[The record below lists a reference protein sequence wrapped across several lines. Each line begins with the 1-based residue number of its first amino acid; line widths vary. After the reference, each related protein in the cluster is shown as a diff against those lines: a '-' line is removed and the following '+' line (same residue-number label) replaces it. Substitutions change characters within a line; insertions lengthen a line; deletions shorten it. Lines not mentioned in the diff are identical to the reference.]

1 MGDNPSN
8 RLLTEEKHEN
18 KRKKTFWRKNFRI

>member
-8 RLLTEEKHEN
+8 RLLTEEKHKN
-18 KRKKTFWRKNFRI
+18 KRKNIFWGKDFRI